1 MIYGLLHNDIWR
13 TRYNNELYTI
23 YDELHVVK
31 VIKIG
36 RLSWLGHLFR
46 MQEMDPCR
54 KLTVL
59 KPEVTRRV
67 GKRKLM
73 WLESVE

>member
-1 MIYGLLHNDIWR
+1 MIYGLLHNNDIWR
-13 TRYNNELYTI
+13 ARYNNELYTI

-59 KPEVTRRV
+59 KPEGTRRV
-67 GKRKLM
+67 GKR
-73 WLESVE
+73 